1 MDEPW
6 RLPAEVMCRVQ
17 REETWYS
24 GQRGCILRPCQ
35 GQNGNPGQTMSTPE
49 TFRVGFTADLVGDIR
64 RSAEHAV
71 AQIFDPLPNLEWDI
85 LPDTGGVADAEVN
98 DRYDALV
105 VLGYY
110 FPPEAFAG
118 VKRLACVSRWGVG
131 FDRVD
136 VPACTEADVLLSI
149 TPNAVRRPVA
159 EGIITLILAV
169 AKDLRVLDIRTRRGD
184 WRPDESKA
192 ICIEG
197 RTLGSV
203 GVGNIAGELFRM
215 ARGMGFGGLL
225 GYDPFVT
232 KERAAELGVELVD
245 LPTLMRES
253 DFVTINAPLNE
264 HTEGLV
270 GAEELALMKP
280 SAYLVNTARG
290 PVVDEKALIEV
301 LRQGKIAGAGLD
313 VFEEEPVPTDNPLLE
328 LDNVIVAPHSIAWT
342 EESVRDLGLDA
353 CRNVREVYEGKAP
366 AYLANPKAVERPG
379 VQAKLARRK
388 S

>member
-1 MDEPW
+1 M
-6 RLPAEVMCRVQ
+6 AK
-17 REETWYS
+17 
-24 GQRGCILRPCQ
+24 
-35 GQNGNPGQTMSTPE
+35 PE
-49 TFRVGFTADLVGDIR
+49 TFRVGFTADLVGDTR
-64 RSAEHAV
+64 RSAENAAAKV
-71 AQIFDPLPNLEWDI
+71 LEPLPDLEWDV
-85 LPDTGGVADAEVN
+85 LPATGGAADPGVI

-105 VLGYY
+105 VLGYH

-118 VKRLACVSRWGVG
+118 VKRLTCLSRWGVG

-136 VPACTEADVLLSI
+136 VPACTAADVLLAI
-149 TPNAVRRPVA
+149 TPDAVRRPVA

-169 AKDLRVLDIRTRRGD
+169 AKDLRTSDIRTRAGD
-184 WRPDESKA
+184 WRPDKCRSV
-192 ICIEG
+192 CIEG

-215 ARGMGFGGLL
+215 ARGMGFGGLI

-232 KERAAELGVELVD
+232 RERAAEMGVELVD

-264 HTEGLV
+264 RTEGLI
-270 GAEELALMKP
+270 GAEELALMK
-280 SAYLVNTARG
+280 SNAYLINTARG

-313 VFEEEPVPTDNPLLE
+313 VFEQEPVPKDNPLLQ

-342 EESVRDLGLDA
+342 EESIRDIGLDA
-353 CRNVREVYEGKAP
+353 CRNVRRVYEGKAP
-366 AYLANPKAVERPG
+366 DYLANPKAVERPG
-379 VQAKLARRK
+379 VQAKLARRTQ
-388 S
+388 

>member
-1 MDEPW
+1 
-6 RLPAEVMCRVQ
+6 
-17 REETWYS
+17 
-24 GQRGCILRPCQ
+24 
-35 GQNGNPGQTMSTPE
+35 MSTSE
-49 TFRVGFTADLVGDIR
+49 TFRVGFTADLVGDTK
-64 RSAEHAV
+64 RSGENAA
-71 AQIFDPLPNLEWDI
+71 AQILDPLPNLEWDV
-85 LPDTGGVADAEVN
+85 LPDTGGVADPEII
-98 DRYDALV
+98 DRYDALI
-105 VLGYY
+105 VLGYD
-110 FPPEAFAG
+110 FPPEAFVG
-118 VKRLACVSRWGVG
+118 VKRLACLARWGVG

-136 VPACTEADVLLSI
+136 VPACTEADVLLAI
-149 TPNAVRRPVA
+149 TPNGVRRPVA
-159 EGIITLILAV
+159 EGIITLILAC
-169 AKDLRVLDIRTRRGD
+169 AKDLRTLDIRTRAGD
-184 WRPDESKA
+184 WRPEVSRA
-192 ICIEG
+192 ICVEG

-215 ARGMGFGGLL
+215 ARGMGFGGLI
-225 GYDPFVT
+225 GYDPFVS

-313 VFEEEPVPTDNPLLE
+313 VFEEEPVPKDNPLLK
-328 LDNVIVAPHSIAWT
+328 LDNVILAPHAIAWT
-342 EESVRDLGLDA
+342 EESIRDIGLDA
-353 CRNVREVYEGKAP
+353 CHNVRNVYEGKAP
-366 AYLANPKAVERPG
+366 DYLANPKAVERPG

-388 S
+388 Q